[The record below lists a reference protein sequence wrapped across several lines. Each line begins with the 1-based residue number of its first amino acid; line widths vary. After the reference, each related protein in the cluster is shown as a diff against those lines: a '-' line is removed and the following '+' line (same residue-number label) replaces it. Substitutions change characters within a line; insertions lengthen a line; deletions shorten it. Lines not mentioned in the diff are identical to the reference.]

1 MRPPTRAV
9 GVAMRANAERDN
21 LNAIMDVENSEQSRE
36 DDEER
41 ENGGRDG
48 R

>member
-1 MRPPTRAV
+1 MRPLTRAV
-9 GVAMRANAERDN
+9 GVARRANAERDN
-21 LNAIMDVENSEQSRE
+21 LNAMMDVENSEQSRE